1 MFTVSQ
7 RVALVQAGMV
17 PLAVLIGGG
26 LADWTWGFSAGYGV
40 LVALVVSGV
49 LIWRERQS
57 RQHPEWDQKRLLAQ
71 FIRTGIERVVLL
83 VFLLAL
89 GFGVLHLTPLPL
101 LLGLVAAQLAWLV
114 VALNRN
120 TK

>member
-1 MFTVSQ
+1 MITVSQ

-26 LADWTWGFSAGYGV
+26 LADWTRGFAAGYGV

-57 RQHPEWDQKRLLAQ
+57 GRHPEWDQKRLLAQ

-83 VFLLAL
+83 VLLLAL

-114 VALNRN
+114 VALNRH